1 MRRGEFIAGLGSV
14 VAWPIAARTQQLSKP
29 VIGYLSGAT
38 PDQDDKRPFLQGL
51 GETGY
56 MEGQNVTIE
65 YRWAEG
71 RYDRLPQLAAD
82 LVGRGV
88 NVIAANPSQ
97 AALAAKAATTKI
109 PIVFSSGADPVQAG
123 LVASLKRP
131 DGNLTG
137 SSYSTVPLTTKR
149 YELLLEMVP
158 KLAVIAL
165 LVNPT
170 SPNAQYET
178 KEILA
183 TADVLSRKVRILTA
197 STASEIDAAFAD
209 LVQEGVRALLL
220 GNDAFFALHRSQ
232 LAELAI
238 RNAIPAI
245 YPLRFYALAGGLM
258 SYGTDVNESKRQ
270 MGAYVGRVLKGE
282 KPGDLP
288 VQLPTKFELVVNLRT
303 AKAIGFDLPPT
314 LLARADEVIE

>member
-1 MRRGEFIAGLGSV
+1 MNRRQFIAGLACTA
-14 VAWPIAARTQQLSKP
+14 AWPVATRAQQQSKP
-29 VIGYLSGAT
+29 VIGYLSGGT
-38 PDQDDKRPFLQGL
+38 PGGPSLLPFLQGL

-56 MEGQNVTIE
+56 VDGQNVTVE

-71 RYDRLPQLAAD
+71 RYDRLPALAAD

-88 NVIAANPSQ
+88 NVIAATPSQ
-97 AALAAKAATTKI
+97 AAPTKI

-123 LVASLKRP
+123 LVASLNRP
-131 DGNLTG
+131 GGNLTG
-137 SSYSTVPLTTKR
+137 SSYSSVSLTAKR
-149 YELLLEMVP
+149 FEFLLEIVP
-158 KLAVIAL
+158 KAAVIAL

-183 TADVLSRKVRILTA
+183 AAEVLGRKVRVLTA
-197 STASEIDAAFAD
+197 STEGQIDAAFAA

-232 LAELAI
+232 LAGLAI

-258 SYGTDVNESKRQ
+258 SYGTDNNTSHRQ

-288 VQLPTKFELVVNLRT
+288 VQLPTKFELVINLRT
-303 AKAIGFDLPPT
+303 AKTIGFDLPPN
-314 LLARADEVIE
+314 LLAQADEVIE